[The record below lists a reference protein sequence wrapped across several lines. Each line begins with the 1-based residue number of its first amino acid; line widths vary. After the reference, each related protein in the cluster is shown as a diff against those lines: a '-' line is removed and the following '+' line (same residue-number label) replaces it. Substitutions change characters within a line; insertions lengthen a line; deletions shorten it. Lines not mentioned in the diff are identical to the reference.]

1 MDVIQDQPK
10 DQYKLQNQTQL
21 RQLQLQK
28 EIHDDRDNDQQQ
40 SQQQQQQQQQYQQ
53 QNQQQ
58 KQGQQY
64 NYALQSN
71 LQKNNSQTF
80 KKSNLMLINGYV
92 SDDKLNQEEVL
103 LVHAINSVGCKNYGL
118 AADLVD
124 KYPYSE
130 TAGGRYCDSNLKCI
144 AREEDR
150 TPEGSCLIRPAPLYI
165 KGPKIASLVTQFG
178 LGRPYE
184 ENRLAQKI
192 VRNCGQESF
201 VKRLRHDT
209 SENRLIHFNKAL
221 KSLSA
226 SLKTNTRQDTN
237 KVVLP
242 IGIGC
247 SGVSE
252 KWLCRYYEIIKKFAQ
267 DMSYSGIHCYI
278 AVRKQHLYAIDR
290 YVSKKCSQKAQLQLK
305 ELKSLAWKDVDD
317 RWFNELINKKEEKLL
332 HNIERSN
339 STNTSNTIT
348 PTDSTSSGSNSGSGS
363 GNNNNN
369 QITMDVDNIDVIDDD
384 NDDDDDDDDDL
395 IKLSSTIIPYILICK

>member
-1 MDVIQDQPK
+1 MDVIQ
-10 DQYKLQNQTQL
+10 
-21 RQLQLQK
+21 K
-28 EIHDDRDNDQQQ
+28 EFLNDWDNSQQQ
-40 SQQQQQQQQQYQQ
+40 SQQHHQQQHQQ

-58 KQGQQY
+58 KQKQGQ
-64 NYALQSN
+64 QSN
-71 LQKNNSQTF
+71 LQKNNSHSF
-80 KKSNLMLINGYV
+80 KKSNLMLINGYL
-92 SDDKLNQEEVL
+92 SDEKLNQEEVL

-118 AADLVD
+118 TADIVD

-130 TAGGRYCDSNLKCI
+130 TAGRRYCDSNLKCI

-150 TPEGSCLIRPAPLYI
+150 TPEGECLIRPTPLYI

-201 VKRLRHDT
+201 TKHLRHDT
-209 SENRLIHFNKAL
+209 SDNRLIHFNTAL
-221 KSLSA
+221 NSLSA
-226 SLKTNTRQDTN
+226 SLKTSTYQDIN

-267 DMSYSGIHCYI
+267 DISHKGIHCYI

-290 YVSKKCSQKAQLQLK
+290 YVSKRCSQKAQMQFK
-305 ELKSLAWKDVDD
+305 ELKSLAWKDIDE
-317 RWFNELINKKEEKLL
+317 RWFNDLINKKEEKLL
-332 HNIERSN
+332 HIIERSN
-339 STNTSNTIT
+339 SANT
-348 PTDSTSSGSNSGSGS
+348 PTTTDTTSSNTSSGN
-363 GNNNNN
+363 GNNN
-369 QITMDVDNIDVIDDD
+369 QTTMDVDNVNVINVVDDGDDD
-384 NDDDDDDDDDL
+384 NDDDDDDDGDNLD
-395 IKLSSTIIPYILICK
+395 KTIIYDHTLHTYL

>member
-1 MDVIQDQPK
+1 
-10 DQYKLQNQTQL
+10 
-21 RQLQLQK
+21 
-28 EIHDDRDNDQQQ
+28 
-40 SQQQQQQQQQYQQ
+40 
-53 QNQQQ
+53 
-58 KQGQQY
+58 
-64 NYALQSN
+64 
-71 LQKNNSQTF
+71 
-80 KKSNLMLINGYV
+80 MLINGYV
-92 SDDKLNQEEVL
+92 SDEKLNQEEVL

-118 AADLVD
+118 TADIVD
-124 KYPYSE
+124 KYPYAE
-130 TAGGRYCDSNLKCI
+130 TAGRRYCDSDLKCI

-184 ENRLAQKI
+184 ENRLTQKI

-201 VKRLRHDT
+201 AKHLRHDT
-209 SENRLIHFNKAL
+209 SDNRLIHFNNAL

-226 SLKTNTRQDTN
+226 SLKTSTCQDTN

-267 DMSYSGIHCYI
+267 DISHNGIHCYI

-290 YVSKKCSQKAQLQLK
+290 YVSKRCSQKAQLQLK

-317 RWFNELINKKEEKLL
+317 RWFNDLINKKEEKLL
-332 HNIERSN
+332 NNIERSN
-339 STNTSNTIT
+339 STNTTNTIT
-348 PTDSTSSGSNSGSGS
+348 PIDCTTTDGSS
-363 GNNNNN
+363 
-369 QITMDVDNIDVIDDD
+369 
-384 NDDDDDDDDDL
+384 
-395 IKLSSTIIPYILICK
+395 SSR

>member
-1 MDVIQDQPK
+1 MGQRSAAV
-10 DQYKLQNQTQL
+10 TAAAAAA
-21 RQLQLQK
+21 
-28 EIHDDRDNDQQQ
+28 
-40 SQQQQQQQQQYQQ
+40 QQQQQQQQQNQQ
-53 QNQQQ
+53 QKQ

-103 LVHAINSVGCKNYGL
+103 LVHSINSVGCKNYGL

-124 KYPYSE
+124 KYPYAE

-201 VKRLRHDT
+201 AKRLRHDT

-267 DMSYSGIHCYI
+267 DMSHSGIHCYI

-339 STNTSNTIT
+339 STNTSIAIT
-348 PTDSTSSGSNSGSGS
+348 PTDCTTSSSSSSSSNR
-363 GNNNNN
+363 
-369 QITMDVDNIDVIDDD
+369 
-384 NDDDDDDDDDL
+384 
-395 IKLSSTIIPYILICK
+395 

>member
-1 MDVIQDQPK
+1 
-10 DQYKLQNQTQL
+10 
-21 RQLQLQK
+21 
-28 EIHDDRDNDQQQ
+28 
-40 SQQQQQQQQQYQQ
+40 
-53 QNQQQ
+53 
-58 KQGQQY
+58 
-64 NYALQSN
+64 
-71 LQKNNSQTF
+71 
-80 KKSNLMLINGYV
+80 MLINAYL

-150 TPEGSCLIRPAPLYI
+150 TPEELCLVRSAPLYI

-178 LGRPYE
+178 LGRSYE

-201 VKRLRHDT
+201 LKRLRQDT

-221 KSLSA
+221 KSLSV
-226 SLKTNTRQDTN
+226 SLKTNAYQDTN
-237 KVVLP
+237 KVILP

-267 DMSYSGIHCYI
+267 DLSHSGIHCYI

-290 YVSKKCSQKAQLQLK
+290 YVSKRCSQKSQLQLK
-305 ELKSLAWKDVDD
+305 ELKSLAWKDVDEK
-317 RWFNELINKKEEKLL
+317 WFIDLINKKEEKLL

-339 STNTSNTIT
+339 STNTTNSIT
-348 PTDSTSSGSNSGSGS
+348 PADTAGSNSISVSSSSGGGS

-369 QITMDVDNIDVIDDD
+369 QTTMDIDNIDDDDDDDD
-384 NDDDDDDDDDL
+384 NDDDDDLD
-395 IKLSSTIIPYILICK
+395 KTIIYDHTVYSYI

>member
-1 MDVIQDQPK
+1 
-10 DQYKLQNQTQL
+10 
-21 RQLQLQK
+21 
-28 EIHDDRDNDQQQ
+28 
-40 SQQQQQQQQQYQQ
+40 
-53 QNQQQ
+53 
-58 KQGQQY
+58 
-64 NYALQSN
+64 
-71 LQKNNSQTF
+71 
-80 KKSNLMLINGYV
+80 MLINGYV
-92 SDDKLNQEEVL
+92 SDEKLNQEEVL

-118 AADLVD
+118 TADIVD
-124 KYPYSE
+124 KYPYAE
-130 TAGGRYCDSNLKCI
+130 TAGRRYCDSDLKCI

-201 VKRLRHDT
+201 AKHLRHDT
-209 SENRLIHFNKAL
+209 SDNRLIHFNSAL

-226 SLKTNTRQDTN
+226 SLKTSTYQDTN

-267 DMSYSGIHCYI
+267 DISHKGIHCYI

-290 YVSKKCSQKAQLQLK
+290 YVSKRCSQKAQLQLK

-317 RWFNELINKKEEKLL
+317 RWFNDLINKKDEKLL

-339 STNTSNTIT
+339 STNT
-348 PTDSTSSGSNSGSGS
+348 PTTTDTSSISTSSGN
-363 GNNNNN
+363 GNNN
-369 QITMDVDNIDVIDDD
+369 QTTMDVDNVNVI
-384 NDDDDDDDDDL
+384 NDDDDDDDDDDDL
-395 IKLSSTIIPYILICK
+395 DKTIIYDHTLHSYL

>member
-1 MDVIQDQPK
+1 MDVIQDQPN
-10 DQYKLQNQTQL
+10 DQHNLRNHSRL

-28 EIHDDRDNDQQQ
+28 EIHDEWDKDQQQ
-40 SQQQQQQQQQYQQ
+40 SQQQQQQHQQQQQQ

-58 KQGQQY
+58 KQKQGQQ
-64 NYALQSN
+64 SS
-71 LQKNNSQTF
+71 LQKNNSQIL

-92 SDDKLNQEEVL
+92 SNDKLNQEEVL
-103 LVHAINSVGCKNYGL
+103 IVHSINSVGCKNYGL

-124 KYPYSE
+124 KYPYAE

-201 VKRLRHDT
+201 AKCLRNDT
-209 SENRLIHFNKAL
+209 SENRLIYFNKAL

-226 SLKTNTRQDTN
+226 SLKTNTSQDTN

-252 KWLCRYYEIIKKFAQ
+252 NWLCRYYEIIKKFAQ
-267 DMSYSGIHCYI
+267 DMSHSGIHCYI

-348 PTDSTSSGSNSGSGS
+348 STDCTSNSSSNG
-363 GNNNNN
+363 NNN
-369 QITMDVDNIDVIDDD
+369 QITMDVDNINVIDDD
-384 NDDDDDDDDDL
+384 NDDD
-395 IKLSSTIIPYILICK
+395 KAIIYDHTRYHRFLNNFL

>member
-10 DQYKLQNQTQL
+10 DQHKLQKQTHL
-21 RQLQLQK
+21 TQLQLQK
-28 EIHDDRDNDQQQ
+28 EIYDDRDNNQQYQQQ
-40 SQQQQQQQQQYQQ
+40 SQQQQ

-64 NYALQSN
+64 KYALESN

-80 KKSNLMLINGYV
+80 KINNLMLINAYV
-92 SDDKLNQEEVL
+92 SYDKLDQEEVL
-103 LVHAINSVGCKNYGL
+103 LVHAINSAGCKNYGL

-130 TAGGRYCDSNLKCI
+130 TTGGRCCDSHLKCI

-150 TPEGSCLIRPAPLYI
+150 SPERLCLIHPAPLYI

-192 VRNCGQESF
+192 VRNYGQESF

-226 SLKTNTRQDTN
+226 SLKTNTYQDTY

-252 KWLCRYYEIIKKFAQ
+252 KLLCRYYEIIKKFAQ
-267 DMSYSGIHCYI
+267 DMSYYGIHCYT
-278 AVRKQHLYAIDR
+278 AVRKQHLYAINR

-317 RWFNELINKKEEKLL
+317 RWFNELINKIEEKLL

-348 PTDSTSSGSNSGSGS
+348 PADSTSSGSNSGSGS

-369 QITMDVDNIDVIDDD
+369 NCE
-384 NDDDDDDDDDL
+384 
-395 IKLSSTIIPYILICK
+395 STSG